1 MIKFTIISLALT
13 LMWGNNS
20 PEKTPKYD
28 SKYVDISTLEFKDH
42 SYDVVSM
49 SRKDNRIKAKYFG
62 AKDYDNTSVPNRYK
76 QWAIGKNIICL
87 TSAGYMDD
95 KYIPVGLTIDNGVL
109 VNGTIADFDGLVIVY
124 ATGGVVASDLKKAD
138 LTVTGGDI
146 PAGTKLDLKNNAFHL
161 QQFIDWAESQ
171 KATVFQT
178 HLFVYKN
185 ILDQKTEKTVY
196 RERRFLAVGSV
207 LNKTTNE
214 KEVKHIIVNSPSYS
228 TLYDGC
234 KRSLD
239 FLNTYKNME
248 VTFMINLDPGAQ
260 NVFFLYDSEGK
271 ECEIIKGTLPI
282 SSAANLLVYYY
293 E

>member
-1 MIKFTIISLALT
+1 MIKITIISLAFFLLT
-13 LMWGNNS
+13 QS
-20 PEKTPKYD
+20 SSTTRIPTYDPKY
-28 SKYVDISTLEFKDH
+28 VEISTAVHKNH

-62 AKDYDNTSVPNRYK
+62 AKDYDNKTVPERYK
-76 QWAIGKNIICL
+76 QWAVGKNIVCL

-95 KYIPVGLTIDNGVL
+95 KYIPVGLTIDNGIL
-109 VNGTIADFDGLVIVY
+109 VNGTLANFDGLVIVY
-124 ATGGVVASDLKKAD
+124 ATGGVVASNLKNAD
-138 LTVTGGDI
+138 LTVAGGNI
-146 PAGTKLDLKNNAFHL
+146 PSGTKLDIKNNPFHL
-161 QQFIDWAESQ
+161 QQFIEWAASQ

-185 ILDQKTEKTVY
+185 TLDPKIDNKTS
-196 RERRFLAVGSV
+196 RERRFLAVGTIK
-207 LNKTTNE
+207 NKYTNE
-214 KEVKHIIVNSPSYS
+214 SEVKHIIVNSPTYS

-234 KRSLD
+234 QRSLD
-239 FLNTYKNME
+239 FLNVYKNMD

-271 ECEIIKGTLPI
+271 ESPAIKGTLPI